1 MDKKLAFEPHVV
13 KNIKALHDYILVAD
27 MKFDERITT
36 GGIVLL
42 NDDMKS
48 AGIRPR
54 WAKVYAVGPEQSDV
68 KVGEYILISHG
79 RWTRG
84 LEVEEDDGT
93 KFTIWRVD
101 PNGMLMSAD
110 EKPAGIEFG
119 NFTTASHGSVHNP
132 EDFVHMR

>member
-1 MDKKLAFEPHVV
+1 MKAQASKLRPIQAH
-13 KNIKALHDYILVAD
+13 ILVRD
-27 MKFDERITT
+27 MNFGEQVSA
-36 GGIVLL
+36 GGIVLKS
-42 NDDMKS
+42 DDGKS
-48 AGIRPR
+48 EGVRPR
-54 WAKVYAVGPEQSDV
+54 WCKVFAIGPEQNDV
-68 KVGEYILISHG
+68 KVGEWIFVEHG

-101 PNGMLMSAD
+101 PNGIMMSAD
-110 EKPAGIEFG
+110 EKPAGIEMG

>member
-1 MDKKLAFEPHVV
+1 MKAQASKLRPIQAH
-13 KNIKALHDYILVAD
+13 ILVRD
-27 MKFDERITT
+27 MNFGEQKSA
-36 GGIVLL
+36 GGIVLKS
-42 NDDMKS
+42 DDGKS
-48 AGIRPR
+48 EGVRPR
-54 WAKVYAVGPEQSDV
+54 WCRVFAVGPEQKDV
-68 KVGEYILISHG
+68 KAGEWILVEHG

-101 PNGMLMSAD
+101 PTGILMSAD
-110 EKPAGIEFG
+110 EKPTGIEFG

>member
-1 MDKKLAFEPHVV
+1 MKAQASKLRPIQAH
-13 KNIKALHDYILVAD
+13 ILVRD
-27 MKFDERITT
+27 MNFGEQQTAS
-36 GGIVLL
+36 GIVLKS
-42 NDDMKS
+42 DDGKS
-48 AGIRPR
+48 EGVRPR
-54 WAKVYAVGPEQSDV
+54 WCKVFAVGPEQQDV
-68 KVGEYILISHG
+68 KAGEWILVEHG

-101 PNGMLMSAD
+101 PNGIMMSAD

-119 NFTTASHGSVHNP
+119 IHTTASHGSVHNP

>member
-1 MDKKLAFEPHVV
+1 M
-13 KNIKALHDYILVAD
+13 KAQASRLRPIQAHILVRD
-27 MKFDERITT
+27 MNFGEQKSA
-36 GGIVLL
+36 GGIVLKS
-42 NDDMKS
+42 DDGKS
-48 AGIRPR
+48 EGVRPR
-54 WAKVYAVGPEQSDV
+54 WCKIFAVGPQQQDV
-68 KVGEYILISHG
+68 KAGEWILVEHG

-101 PNGMLMSAD
+101 PTGILMSAD

-119 NFTTASHGSVHNP
+119 AWTTASHGSVHNP

>member
-1 MDKKLAFEPHVV
+1 MKAQASKLRPIQAH
-13 KNIKALHDYILVAD
+13 ILVRD
-27 MKFDERITT
+27 MNFGEQKSA
-36 GGIVLL
+36 GGIVLKS
-42 NDDMKS
+42 DDGKS
-48 AGIRPR
+48 EGVRPR
-54 WAKVYAVGPEQSDV
+54 WCRVFAVGPEQKDV
-68 KVGEYILISHG
+68 KAGEWILVEHG

-93 KFTIWRVD
+93 KFTICRVD
-101 PNGMLMSAD
+101 PTGILMSAD

>member
-1 MDKKLAFEPHVV
+1 MKAQASKLRPIQAH
-13 KNIKALHDYILVAD
+13 ILVRD
-27 MKFDERITT
+27 MNFGEQKSA
-36 GGIVLL
+36 GGIVLKS
-42 NDDMKS
+42 DDGKS
-48 AGIRPR
+48 EGVRPR
-54 WAKVYAVGPEQSDV
+54 WCKIFAIGPEQKDV
-68 KVGEYILISHG
+68 KAGEWILVEHG

-101 PNGMLMSAD
+101 PNGILMSAD

>member
-1 MDKKLAFEPHVV
+1 MKAQASKLRPIQAH
-13 KNIKALHDYILVAD
+13 ILVRD
-27 MKFDERITT
+27 MNFGEQVSA
-36 GGIVLL
+36 GGIVLKS
-42 NDDMKS
+42 DDGKS
-48 AGIRPR
+48 EGVRPR
-54 WAKVYAVGPEQSDV
+54 WCKVFAVGPEQTDV
-68 KVGEYILISHG
+68 KVGEWIYVEHG

-101 PNGMLMSAD
+101 PTGIMMSAD
-110 EKPAGIEFG
+110 EKPAGIEYG